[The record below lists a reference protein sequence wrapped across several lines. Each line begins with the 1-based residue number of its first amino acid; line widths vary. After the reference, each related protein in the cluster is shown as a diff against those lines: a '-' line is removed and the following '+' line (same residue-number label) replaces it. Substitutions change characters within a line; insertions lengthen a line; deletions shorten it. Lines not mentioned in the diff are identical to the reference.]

1 MKKVLSLLLV
11 LILSFSLLAGCAN
24 EAEPVAET
32 PAETTAAPEEPASEE
47 PAPAEEP
54 IAFDNLFV
62 NIGTGGTAGTY
73 FPLGGAFAE
82 IWNQNIEGINATAQ
96 STGASVANINL
107 LMDNKVEVVIVQN
120 DTALYAF
127 TGEKMFEGQVFEGIR
142 GLSTLY
148 SEPLQIVTSDP
159 TIKTVADLKGKRL
172 AVGAIGSGVEANARQ
187 IIAAAG
193 MDFETDIDAKF
204 LSFSEASAGLKDKQ
218 VDAAFLTAG
227 IPTAAIQ
234 DLSAQNDVFIV
245 AIEGEIADTL
255 KNDYKFFTDYVIPAN
270 TYKGQTEDVNT
281 LTVKSML
288 AVSTE
293 MSDELAYELTKQIY
307 SNLDRVELAHNV
319 GKFITLDT
327 ALDAMPIPV
336 HPGAQKFFD
345 EQ

>member
-1 MKKVLSLLLV
+1 MV
-11 LILSFSLLAGCAN
+11 LILSFSLLAGCDKEP
-24 EAEPVAET
+24 EAVVET
-32 PAETTAAPEEPASEE
+32 PAETPIAEEPATEE
-47 PAPAEEP
+47 PAPVEEP
-54 IAFDNLFV
+54 VSFDNLFV

-82 IWNQNIEGINATAQ
+82 IWNQNIDGINATAQ

-107 LMDNKVEVVIVQN
+107 LMDKKVEVVIVQN
-120 DTALYAF
+120 DTALYAYV
-127 TGEKMFEGQVFEGIR
+127 GEKMFEGQTFEGIR
-142 GLSTLY
+142 GLATLY
-148 SEPLQIVTSDP
+148 SEPLQIVTTDP
-159 TIKTVADLKGKRL
+159 NIKTVADLKGKRL

-204 LSFSEASAGLKDKQ
+204 LSFAEASAGLKDKQ

-234 DLSAQNDVFIV
+234 DLSAQNDVYIV
-245 AIEGEIADTL
+245 AIEGDIANTL
-255 KNDYKFFTDYVIPAN
+255 KTDYKFFTDYVIPAN
-270 TYKGQTEDVNT
+270 TYKGQTEDVQT

-288 AVSTE
+288 CVSTE

-307 SNLDRVELAHNV
+307 QNLDRVELAHNV
-319 GKFITLDT
+319 GKFITLET
-327 ALDAMPIPV
+327 ALEAMPVPV

>member
-1 MKKVLSLLLV
+1 MKKAFSLLMV
-11 LILSFSLLAGCAN
+11 LILSFSLLAGCAKDP
-24 EAEPVAET
+24 EPVVET
-32 PAETTAAPEEPASEE
+32 PAPPTTEAPVAVD
-47 PAPAEEP
+47 PAPVDEP
-54 IAFDNLFV
+54 VVFDNLFV

-82 IWNQNIEGINATAQ
+82 IWNTNIKGINATAQ

-107 LMDNKVEVVIVQN
+107 LMDKKVEVVIVQN
-120 DTALYAF
+120 DIALYANV
-127 TGEKMFEGQVFEGIR
+127 GEKMFEGQTFEGIR
-142 GLSTLY
+142 GLATLY
-148 SEPLQIVTSDP
+148 SEPLQIVTTDP
-159 TIKTVADLKGKRL
+159 NIKTVEDLRGKRL

-193 MDFETDIDAKF
+193 MDFEKDIDAKF

-234 DLSAQNDVFIV
+234 DLSAQNDVYIV
-245 AIEGEIADTL
+245 AIEGDIANTL
-255 KNDYKFFTDYVIPAN
+255 KTDYKFFTDYVIPAN
-270 TYKGQTEDVNT
+270 TYKGQTEDVQT

-288 AVSTE
+288 CVSTE

-307 SNLDRVELAHNV
+307 TNLDRVVLAHNV
-319 GKFITLDT
+319 GKFITLET
-327 ALDAMPIPV
+327 ALDAMPVPV

>member
-1 MKKVLSLLLV
+1 MKKAFSLLMV
-11 LILSFSLLAGCAN
+11 LILSFSLLAGCAKEP
-24 EAEPVAET
+24 EAVVET
-32 PAETTAAPEEPASEE
+32 PAETPTAEEPATEE
-47 PAPAEEP
+47 PAPVEEP
-54 IAFDNLFV
+54 VSFDNLFV

-82 IWNQNIEGINATAQ
+82 IWNQNIKGINATAQ

-107 LMDNKVEVVIVQN
+107 LMDKKVEVVIVQN
-120 DTALYAF
+120 DTALYAY
-127 TGEKMFEGQVFEGIR
+127 TGEKMFEGQTFEGIR
-142 GLSTLY
+142 GLATLY

-159 TIKTVADLKGKRL
+159 TIKSVADLKGKRL

-245 AIEGEIADTL
+245 AIEGDIANTL
-255 KNDYKFFTDYVIPAN
+255 KTDYKFFTDYVIPAN
-270 TYKGQTEDVNT
+270 TYKGQTEAVNT

-288 AVSTE
+288 CVSTE

-307 SNLDRVELAHNV
+307 QNLDRVVLAHNV
-319 GKFITLDT
+319 GKFITLET
-327 ALDAMPIPV
+327 ALEAMPIPV

>member
-1 MKKVLSLLLV
+1 MKKAFSLLMV
-11 LILSFSLLAGCAN
+11 LILSFSLLAGCAKEP
-24 EAEPVAET
+24 EAVVET
-32 PAETTAAPEEPASEE
+32 PAETPTAEEPATEE
-47 PAPAEEP
+47 PAPVEEP
-54 IAFDNLFV
+54 VSFDNLFV

-82 IWNQNIEGINATAQ
+82 IWNQNIDGINATAQ

-107 LMDNKVEVVIVQN
+107 LMDKKVEVVIVQN
-120 DTALYAF
+120 DTALYAYV
-127 TGEKMFEGQVFEGIR
+127 GEKMFEGQTFEGIR
-142 GLSTLY
+142 GLATLY
-148 SEPLQIVTSDP
+148 SEPLQIVTTDP
-159 TIKTVADLKGKRL
+159 NIKTVADLKGKRL

-204 LSFSEASAGLKDKQ
+204 LSFAEASAGLKDKQ

-234 DLSAQNDVFIV
+234 DLSAQNDVYIV
-245 AIEGEIADTL
+245 AIEGDIANTL
-255 KNDYKFFTDYVIPAN
+255 KTDYKFFTDYTIPAN
-270 TYKGQTEDVNT
+270 TYKGQTEDVQT

-288 AVSTE
+288 CVSTE

-307 SNLDRVELAHNV
+307 QNLDRVELAHNV

-327 ALDAMPIPV
+327 ALEAMPVPV